1 MIFLAKPALVCVL
14 QGPPYDIIW
23 NVQLSKTRS
32 QVSVTIAV
40 SAAADH
46 RYKAGDNTA
55 FFARLAHDFFGILE
69 HHVTVVLVPVIYP
82 LSRPALKLANSSCSD
97 ICVLIA
103 FVKHLRLRLAP
114 EVWGA
119 TINNFRK

>member
-1 MIFLAKPALVCVL
+1 MRRCMIFLAKPALVGGL

-46 RYKAGDNTA
+46 GYETGDNIA
-55 FFARLAHDFFGILE
+55 FPARTAHD
-69 HHVTVVLVPVIYP
+69 
-82 LSRPALKLANSSCSD
+82 
-97 ICVLIA
+97 
-103 FVKHLRLRLAP
+103 LRGYR
-114 EVWGA
+114 GDD
-119 TINNFRK
+119 